1 MTRKT
6 RKKTPSAPL
15 KKRLLLAEWLCRYLG
30 APSPPD
36 LLRAVG
42 DESRG
47 SEGGESRVCRQ
58 LLETKST
65 TGVIDGVQK
74 ISPDDLRRCDAA
86 VAADLEKINRRR
98 QERPIELKYFQCLA
112 ALAVEIALEKIA
124 ASPNNFAAELN
135 AFAAEFKRNHDRKLP
150 TAKAEDLNTLAL
162 WIATGGGKTLL
173 MHLNLLQFRRH
184 KPFFRGESPERIL
197 LVTPNER
204 LSRQHIEEFRLSGID
219 ARPFSAAESLCDR
232 DTVAVI
238 EIAKLVDKKNGDGVS
253 VPIEAFGER
262 NLLFVDE
269 GHKGAGGDQFMRRR
283 RAISKSGFAFE
294 YSATFGEAT
303 AAAQDPK
310 LIDLYGKAVAFDYS
324 YERFYEDGYGKDF
337 SLLNLDDKSEQA
349 TDLLTTGCLL
359 RFLEQRIAFAQGGD
373 AIAPYNIEPPL
384 MLLLGARVSAAG
396 SEIEG
401 FVKFLRRFV
410 AEREWAIEKIRAV
423 LQGDLTDQNDKDIFE
438 EKFESLRARTAE
450 KIREDA
456 MSHIFRAPPS
466 GGELGL
472 LLFRKSKDEE
482 IGLRVG
488 DGECFG
494 LVVIGNAAGFVKRFE
509 NVEQTL
515 ESPLFARAARPD
527 SPINILVGA
536 KKFIEGWSSWRV
548 SAMGLANVGR
558 SEGSEI
564 IQLFGRGVRLQGRD
578 FSLQRSAAV
587 RAAAVADNETK
598 RRLRALETLDIFSW
612 RAKFMENFRRYL
624 RNEGFDFE
632 PLPVSLWFNESFA
645 PGNGIA
651 AAAESESEA
660 AAAAQSPPAAT
671 ADLIVPEWDDAAFC
685 PRFALRDDGKT
696 DVVVRRAPRA
706 TIIESRRENEGRN
719 DNDEIE
725 RRGCGKF
732 LHLLDLDELYFRL
745 LEYKR
750 VKKMAGAQITR
761 AALAAILRN
770 RCRVAAL
777 RRHWSGLDYGAAADF
792 CRQAALAALQKY
804 ADRLWHGCRQ
814 KWERENT
821 RYRRLDVAAK
831 DKDKIRPYI
840 VRLPT
845 DKPDQIKKAHEAIA
859 RCTKEKGKGDDRTLP
874 LPRIWFDRHLTSPL
888 LLESKT
894 PTAPPGLQRS
904 EERFVLALRDYV
916 ARRPKEIADGN
927 IHLLRNLSRRG
938 FGFAIE
944 GGRSFFP
951 DFVLWL
957 QTAGRQRVVFLD
969 PHGMMHESNPRNPRA
984 RLFEHLADLS
994 KRDDARCGDLRIV
1007 LDSFIL
1013 SQTSIADLRRQTDG
1027 EWNEKK
1033 FAARHILF
1041 LDDLECPQKNADAFA
1056 KILGF
1061 SSPPRA
1067 NR

>member
-1 MTRKT
+1 MTRTT

-36 LLRAVG
+36 LLRFVG
-42 DESRG
+42 NASRG

-58 LLETKST
+58 LLEIDDR
-65 TGVIDGVQK
+65 VIDGVQK

-112 ALAVEIALEKIA
+112 ALSVEIALEKIA

-135 AFAAEFKRNHDRKLP
+135 AFAAEFKRKHDRKLP

-303 AAAQDPK
+303 AAAQDAE

-396 SEIEG
+396 SEIES

-410 AEREWAIEKIRAV
+410 AEREWAIGKIRAV
-423 LQGDLTDQNDKDIFE
+423 LQGELTDQNDNDIFK
-438 EKFESLRARTAE
+438 EKLESLRARIAGEIREDEIVRAVE

-456 MSHIFRAPPS
+456 MSHIFRAQPS

-482 IGLRVG
+482 IGLRIG

-494 LVVIGNAAGFVKRFE
+494 LVVVGNAADFVKRFE

-558 SEGSEI
+558 GEGSEI
-564 IQLFGRGVRLQGRD
+564 IQLFGRGVRLQGRG
-578 FSLQRSAAV
+578 FSLQRSSARA
-587 RAAAVADNETK
+587 AAAVANDETK
-598 RRLRALETLDIFSW
+598 QRLRALETLDIFSW

-624 RNEGFDFE
+624 GNEGFDFV
-632 PLPVSLWFNESFA
+632 PLTMSLWFNESFA

-651 AAAESESEA
+651 TDSKN
-660 AAAAQSPPAAT
+660 PPAAT
-671 ADLIVPEWDDAAFC
+671 ANLIVPEWDDAAFR

-719 DNDEIE
+719 DNGEIE
-725 RRGCGKF
+725 QRSCGNF

-777 RRHWSGLDYGAAADF
+777 RRHWNGLDYGAAADF

-821 RYRRLDVAAK
+821 RYRRLDVAVK

-845 DKPDQIKKAHEAIA
+845 DKPDQIKKAREAIA
-859 RCTKEKGKGDDRTLP
+859 RCTKEKGKGDDWKPP

-904 EERFVLALRDYV
+904 EERFVLALRGYV
-916 ARRPKEIADGN
+916 AGRPKEIADGN
-927 IHLLRNLSRRG
+927 IHLLRNLSQRG

-1027 EWNEKK
+1027 EWDEEK

-1041 LDDLECPQKNADAFA
+1041 LDDLECPQKNAAAFA
-1056 KILGF
+1056 RILGF
-1061 SSPPRA
+1061 SPPRA